1 MSRLL
6 RRALAG
12 ALVTTLVIAGAVPC
26 LADESATRRQTSLTK
41 LSAASLEV
49 LEAPAANARAT
60 QEPSTPSNPGS
71 FFRSRKGAVALALVA
86 GAIGFAIWSQNDSR
100 KEVKSPVR

>member
-12 ALVTTLVIAGAVPC
+12 ALATALVIVSATPC
-26 LADESATRRQTSLTK
+26 VADETATRGNASLTK

-49 LEAPAANARAT
+49 LKAPAASARAT

-71 FFRSRKGAVALALVA
+71 FFRSPKGAVALALVA